1 MECLRPDLAKIGR
14 TDENTIYGC
23 NVVFPEG
30 MKPYLYIAPDAS
42 FYPGMKVYV
51 PVGVKNSLEVATIK
65 SLRIL
70 SKEKDAETINKCRR
84 IHSHFTDNE

>member
-1 MECLRPDLAKIGR
+1 MEYLRPDLAKIGR

-30 MKPYLYIAPDAS
+30 MKPYLYIVPDAS
-42 FYPGMKVYV
+42 FYPGMKIYV
-51 PVGVKNSLEVATIK
+51 SIGVKNSLTVATIK

-70 SKEKDAETINKCRR
+70 SKEKDAEIINKCKRFY
-84 IHSHFTDNE
+84 SHFTDNE

>member
-1 MECLRPDLAKIGR
+1 MKYADEMECLRPDLAKIGR

-42 FYPGMKVYV
+42 FYPSMKVFV
-51 PVGVKNSLEVATIK
+51 PVGVKDSLTVATIK
-65 SLRIL
+65 KSPHLIKR
-70 SKEKDAETINKCRR
+70 ERR
-84 IHSHFTDNE
+84 RDSQ